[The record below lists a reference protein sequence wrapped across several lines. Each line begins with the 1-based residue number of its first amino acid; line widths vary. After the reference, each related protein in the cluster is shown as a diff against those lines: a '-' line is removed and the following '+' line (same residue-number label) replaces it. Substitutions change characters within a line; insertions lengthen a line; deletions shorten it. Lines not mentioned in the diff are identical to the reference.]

1 MVRTQILGILAAMRS
16 WLSVVLAVVLWT
28 VSLAGGVLYE
38 APGPPA
44 PSVYDRA
51 WSAALGGAQDVGVQ
65 VASADPT
72 VGVIRG
78 TKDGIGVTVIVAR
91 QPDGGVRVQLNT
103 TGPTQLDPDLEDHFL
118 QAYGRRM
125 G

>member
-1 MVRTQILGILAAMRS
+1 MKS
-16 WLSVVLAVVLWT
+16 WLSVVLAVVLWS
-28 VSLAGGVLYE
+28 VSIAGGVLYE
-38 APGPPA
+38 VPGPPA

-51 WSAALGGAQDVGVQ
+51 WSAALGGAEDVGVQ

-72 VGVIRG
+72 VGLIRG

-91 QPDGGVRVQLNT
+91 EPDGSVRVHMDT
-103 TGPTQLDPDLEDHFL
+103 TGPTRRDPDLQDRFL
-118 QAYGRRM
+118 QAYNRRR

>member
-1 MVRTQILGILAAMRS
+1 MKS
-16 WLSVVLAVVLWT
+16 WLSVVLAVALWS
-28 VSLAGGVLYE
+28 VSLAGGALYE
-38 APGPPA
+38 VPVTPA
-44 PSVYDRA
+44 PSAYDRS
-51 WSAALGGAQDVGVQ
+51 WSAALGGAEDVGVQ

-72 VGVIRG
+72 VGLIRG

-103 TGPTQLDPDLEDHFL
+103 TGPTQRDPDLEDRFL
-118 QAYGRRM
+118 QAYNRRM